1 VTDYIHLRSRARA
14 TILQAGLR
22 ADRHE
27 TGGILVGFRDGQNI
41 IVTRA
46 IEVPSPNATSHSY
59 RSDHTVAQIELE
71 RDRSNHPADL
81 LSGYVGEWHTHPAPV
96 GPSWIDRVSIG
107 RIAWRAEAPIALVVC
122 HAASATFWGML
133 PKRRIRPPWQL
144 APVTSLLDNIAQ
156 QLGPL
161 PPTAVNANGPVFLSY
176 RQSDGKT
183 RVRSLELL
191 LRASG
196 LVIWRD
202 QTDLRAG
209 TTDDRLESALTNG
222 LSAAVLI
229 VTPHLELSE
238 VVRTREAP
246 RLIQLDEHPDF
257 SLAIANEVTRAGT
270 TKIDYG
276 APDRLLGHLDEE
288 VFRGKKQSN
297 GRALEGR
304 LQIVRDLLLH
314 RMEVRRAAI
323 SDRNDTLD
331 LFVQTRPAASAMDAD
346 LGADLHIRTPSP
358 PGATKVPTRA
368 ALNALRQTLPLAS
381 DAAFAA
387 GARNI
392 AVRGGAHL
400 SIAITIGA
408 AFPETK
414 FPTMTVA
421 GRENEL
427 WSSDRTG
434 LTTAL
439 TVTNLELEDGGVAGA
454 PVAVL
459 VTISPGPDTTA
470 FATLIRTDEYAAAV
484 HIGLAQEGTL
494 LPDAA
499 GPLAAQLADIIR
511 ATARGEGTSSVH
523 LAFQG
528 PFPIAVLLGRL
539 LNTLRTTTMEWDDSA
554 GVATYLPTV
563 TLLLGTEAS
572 PIVKVHV

>member
-1 VTDYIHLRSRARA
+1 MTDYIHLRIRARA

-22 ADRHE
+22 AARYE
-27 TGGILVGFRDGQNI
+27 TGGILVGFRDGPNI

-59 RSDHTVAQIELE
+59 SSDHTVAQLELE
-71 RDRSNHPADL
+71 RDRANHPADL

-96 GPSWIDRVSIG
+96 GPSWIDRVSMG

-122 HAASATFWGML
+122 NADSATFWGML
-133 PKRRIRPPWQL
+133 PKRRIRPPRQHV
-144 APVTSLLDNIAQ
+144 PVTSLLDSIIQ

-161 PPTAVNANGPVFLSY
+161 PKTAVNANGPVFLSY
-176 RQSDGKT
+176 RQSDGKA

-202 QTDLRAG
+202 QSDLRAG
-209 TTDDRLESALTNG
+209 TTDDRLESALTDG

-229 VTPHLELSE
+229 VTPDLELSE

-246 RLIQLDEHPDF
+246 RLIQIDEHPDF
-257 SLAIANEVTRAGT
+257 SLAIANEIARAGT
-270 TKIDYG
+270 TKVDYG
-276 APDRLLGHLDEE
+276 APDRLLGYLDEE

-297 GRALEGR
+297 SRALEGR

-314 RMEVRRAAI
+314 RMEVRRSSI
-323 SDRNDTLD
+323 SDRNATLD

-358 PGATKVPTRA
+358 PGATKIPTRA

-421 GRENEL
+421 GRENEQ

-434 LTTAL
+434 PVTSLN
-439 TVTNLELEDGGVAGA
+439 VTNLDLEERRVIGA

-459 VTISPGPDTTA
+459 VTISPRPDLTA
-470 FATLIRTDEYAAAV
+470 FTTLVRGGDYSAAF
-484 HIGLAQEGTL
+484 HIGLAQEGDL
-494 LPDAA
+494 SPDVA
-499 GPLAAQLADIIR
+499 GSLAAQITDAIKDS
-511 ATARGEGTSSVH
+511 ARSEGTTSVH

-539 LNTLRTTTMEWDDSA
+539 LNTLRTTTMEWDDSVA
-554 GVATYLPTV
+554 VATYRPTV
-563 TLLLGTEAS
+563 TLLLGTGAS
-572 PIVKVHV
+572 PIVEVHV